1 VSSTS
6 PDPALCAACLRS
18 AVSQLARQLRGATPD
33 GPSVAQLSVLGQLHR
48 QGPST
53 PTALAALE
61 RVRLQS
67 LTRLLATLEAEG
79 WIDRSAHPSDG
90 RQSLLALT
98 PEGRRRLQ
106 ALMRAR
112 EAALAAAIAALGAE
126 QQALLMQACGLIDG
140 LAASLDHHASQP

>member
-1 VSSTS
+1 M
-6 PDPALCAACLRS
+6 
-18 AVSQLARQLRGATPD
+18 SQLARQLRDATPD

-48 QGPST
+48 QGPCT

-98 PEGRRRLQ
+98 AEGRRRLQ
-106 ALMRAR
+106 ALMRTR
-112 EAALAAAIAALGAE
+112 EAALAAAIATLDAE

-140 LAASLDHHASQP
+140 LAASLDGTAPR

>member
-1 VSSTS
+1 MSSTS
-6 PDPALCAACLRS
+6 PDPALCAARLRS

-90 RQSLLALT
+90 RQSLLSLT

-140 LAASLDHHASQP
+140 LAASLDGTPQS